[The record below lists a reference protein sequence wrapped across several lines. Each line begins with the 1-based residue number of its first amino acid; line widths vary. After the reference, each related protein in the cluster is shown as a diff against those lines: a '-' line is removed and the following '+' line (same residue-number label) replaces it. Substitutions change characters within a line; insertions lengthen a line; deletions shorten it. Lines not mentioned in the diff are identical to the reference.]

1 MDGPGPT
8 TSSLLLSRQ
17 EGSWPSHQ
25 VSSLGYAPPSAG
37 LLPWVQ
43 RLDRSQPAPNVGFIG
58 INVSSPNI
66 AGRENLVM
74 DALLVISA
82 IGVFYSNSVVSN
94 RQTVEF
100 IDRISVASN

>member
-1 MDGPGPT
+1 MDPARQLAVCYCRGRRAHGHPIRSVVSVTLRHQPGC
-8 TSSLLLSRQ
+8 SR
-17 EGSWPSHQ
+17 
-25 VSSLGYAPPSAG
+25 GYNV
-37 LLPWVQ
+37 LI
-43 RLDRSQPAPNVGFIG
+43 DHSQPPMLVLLG